1 LTGQLYKL
9 LSTTID
15 IIEQCCW
22 TCFLCWKCFLF
33 RTHTQWP
40 KWQGDDRKDWILRC
54 CKFYMS
60 YGTLSFFYFIVE
72 KILH

>member
-22 TCFLCWKCFLF
+22 TCFLC
-33 RTHTQWP
+33 
-40 KWQGDDRKDWILRC
+40 
-54 CKFYMS
+54 
-60 YGTLSFFYFIVE
+60 
-72 KILH
+72 